1 MTNASQIGP
10 TGPQPA
16 GLGIQRWPCC
26 ATLGGEKAILT
37 VSCWFVGGG
46 WNSRDGGC
54 LTEIFST
61 PAEDRTQ
68 FLPIPRYDML
78 LLRSSKTS
86 RSPTKLKGCG
96 RRGGE

>member
-37 VSCWFVGGG
+37 VSCWLLVYVGCWVSQGVGGYPTDMFLTSVG
-46 WNSRDGGC
+46 SRTG
-54 LTEIFST
+54 LVS
-61 PAEDRTQ
+61 
-68 FLPIPRYDML
+68 
-78 LLRSSKTS
+78 
-86 RSPTKLKGCG
+86 
-96 RRGGE
+96 